1 MLDLTFG
8 EQVKI
13 ILSRKGMTIKE
24 LAETIEE
31 RTGKKMSRQN
41 LTQRLGRDNFQEQD
55 MRMIADI
62 LGCPFQLSILADS
75 EAAERAANVEDV
87 VPTEKELHKLAKTKA
102 RKEKKAREAEQLHAE
117 MEQIPSEVTDMSGAS
132 EKEMTL
138 GDYMDIHEELVR
150 RETGEI
156 PIVNETI
163 EEPVTEESVSVMEEI
178 ADEPALMEAEPVD
191 TYEAAMQP
199 EEHTETVA
207 VEMTESVYEEPVE
220 EILDESYQEEA
231 QDEAYAE
238 EKKEENHHEKKLTG
252 WRAMFQRRNKKESQ
266 EEKHE
271 EEQIE
276 REIEEATES
285 LEAMEEDSDF
295 IEYEEP
301 VQPEQTYYEEQQPA
315 QEEEIA
321 QAVYAEEEDDDAED
335 LERGELNPYT
345 GHEYESNSV
354 RMHPKRIGYV
364 QVYDR
369 RDHAWTDMTEW
380 AFLGYQERKKALLGK
395 DYEEPIYLD

>member
-102 RKEKKAREAEQLHAE
+102 RKEKKAREAEQLHAA

-163 EEPVTEESVSVMEEI
+163 EEPVAEESVSVMEEI
-178 ADEPALMEAEPVD
+178 ADEPALMEAEPVEEVP
-191 TYEAAMQP
+191 EAFEA
-199 EEHTETVA
+199 
-207 VEMTESVYEEPVE
+207 VYEETHE
-220 EILDESYQEEA
+220 EIPEAAHYEEIHEEVQQEIPEEVYEEA
-231 QDEAYAE
+231 HVE
-238 EKKEENHHEKKLTG
+238 EKKEESHHEKKLTG
-252 WRAMFQRRNKKESQ
+252 WRAMFQRRNKKERQ

-276 REIEEATES
+276 REIEEATEP